1 MLQYLRVGKRAP
13 KTGPDPIELSLGSL
27 TASPGSPISLR
38 SLNKLHENIKQRIYR
53 ILIPQS
59 LLTRYDINPL
69 TWQAADQSTCV
80 ELEAQSGKV
89 SLSAWSPFGSPIPF
103 SSWN

>member
-27 TASPGSPISLR
+27 TASPGSSIWLR
-38 SLNKLHENIKQRIYR
+38 SLNELHENIKQRIYR